1 MAAPFPRSALLGDR
15 RHPDKFGDLLA
26 GGVAKFGK
34 PSQQHPGGCFS
45 DARYRTKKIFL
56 RLPGWA
62 LLNERPDLPFN
73 CANLL
78 FEVANMFV

>member
-1 MAAPFPRSALLGDR
+1 MLGS
-15 RHPDKFGDLLA
+15 P
-26 GGVAKFGK
+26 
-34 PSQQHPGGCFS
+34 QC
-45 DARYRTKKIFL
+45 
-56 RLPGWA
+56 WA